1 MLRQHVAVA
10 LAWGLWPWPWLGVCG
25 LGLDTCGFVNITG
38 VHSVIIFLSLSVSI
52 SYASSRPM
60 DGAEG
65 ICFRPVCP
73 CVRAAGG

>member
-1 MLRQHVAVA
+1 MWL
-10 LAWGLWPWPWLGVCG
+10 WPWLGVCGLGLGFGDRG